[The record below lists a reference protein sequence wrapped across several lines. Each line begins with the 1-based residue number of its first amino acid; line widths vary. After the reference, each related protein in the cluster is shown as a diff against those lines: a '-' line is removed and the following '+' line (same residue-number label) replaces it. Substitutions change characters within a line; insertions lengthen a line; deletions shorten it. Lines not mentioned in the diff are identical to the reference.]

1 MSKRILVVDDNENNR
16 ILMRDIL
23 NFHGYEVIEAE
34 DGVEALK
41 KAKEEKPALMLL
53 DLQMP
58 VMDGFTAIRKIRED
72 NELKDLIVIAITSF
86 AMKDNQE
93 KALSA
98 GFDGY
103 ITKPINTRKLPEI
116 VENFLSNI
124 DREIKEGT

>member
-1 MSKRILVVDDNENNR
+1 MSKKILVVDDNENNR

-23 NFHGYEVIEAE
+23 KFHGYGVIEAE
-34 DGVEALK
+34 NGVEALK
-41 KAKEEKPALMLL
+41 KAKEEKPDLMLL
-53 DLQMP
+53 DIQMP
-58 VMDGFTAIRKIRED
+58 VMNGFTVVRKIRED

-86 AMKDNQE
+86 AMKGDQE

-116 VENFLSNI
+116 VQNFLSVI
-124 DREIKEGT
+124 ERKSK

>member
-23 NFHGYEVIEAE
+23 KFHGYEVIEAE
-34 DGVEALK
+34 NGGEALK
-41 KAKEEKPALMLL
+41 KAKEEKPDLMLL
-53 DLQMP
+53 DIQMP
-58 VMDGFTAIRKIRED
+58 VMNGFTAIRKIRED

-86 AMKDNQE
+86 AMKGDQE

-116 VENFLSNI
+116 VQNFLSI
-124 DREIKEGT
+124 IERKSK